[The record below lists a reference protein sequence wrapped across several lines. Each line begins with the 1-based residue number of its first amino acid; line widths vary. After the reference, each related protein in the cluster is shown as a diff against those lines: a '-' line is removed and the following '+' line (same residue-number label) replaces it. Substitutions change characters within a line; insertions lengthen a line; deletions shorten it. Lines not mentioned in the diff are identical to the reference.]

1 MCVVW
6 AIGEFYFFFFV
17 FFILTHIL
25 LYIEIIIY
33 LIHDMERVVWWRW
46 WERAQTTLNARCLGY
61 RWVLF
66 LFRRVFYTNTYFIVY
81 RGYNTWHGV
90 CWTAKAL
97 RKSPNDA
104 RLVLFVWAIG
114 EFYFFF
120 VVFFILTK
128 VFIVYIGYN
137 YYYDDD
143 NDDNDKV
150 GIRETSP
157 RYRLSI
163 NK

>member
-1 MCVVW
+1 MRVVW
-6 AIGEFYFFFFV
+6 AIGEFYFFFV
-17 FFILTHIL
+17 MFFYTNTHFI
-25 LYIEIIIY
+25 IIIY
-33 LIHDMERVVWWRW
+33 LIQDMERVGQRWW
-46 WERAQTTLNARCLGY
+46 WERAQTMLNARCLGY

-66 LFRRVFYTNTYFIVY
+66 LFLRVFYTNTYFIVY

-104 RLVLFVWAIG
+104 RLASFVWAIG

-128 VFIVYIGYN
+128 FFIVYIGYN
-137 YYYDDD
+137 YYYDDNND
-143 NDDNDKV
+143 NNDKV

>member
-1 MCVVW
+1 M
-6 AIGEFYFFFFV
+6 
-17 FFILTHIL
+17 
-25 LYIEIIIY
+25 
-33 LIHDMERVVWWRW
+33 
-46 WERAQTTLNARCLGY
+46 
-61 RWVLF
+61 
-66 LFRRVFYTNTYFIVY
+66 
-81 RGYNTWHGV
+81 

-97 RKSPNDA
+97 RKSPNDT
-104 RLVLFVWAIG
+104 RLASFVWAIG

-128 VFIVYIGYN
+128 VFIVYIGYD

-143 NDDNDKV
+143 NDDNDEV

-163 NK
+163 N